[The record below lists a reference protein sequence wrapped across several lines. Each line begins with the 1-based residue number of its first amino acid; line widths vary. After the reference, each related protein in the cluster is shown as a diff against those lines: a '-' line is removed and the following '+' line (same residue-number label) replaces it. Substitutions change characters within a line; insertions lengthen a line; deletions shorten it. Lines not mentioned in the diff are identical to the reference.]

1 MPEIKQ
7 SYTLSC
13 PSEFRDAI
21 LTLARRRRVN
31 AADVA
36 RSVMLVVPASTIKA
50 FGDPGEPVQN
60 DRETVVLKSGRAE
73 GRPWRRKPRL
83 QVRLPS
89 GLDIPFIRKAL
100 NLALALDTGFLHLHL
115 GPGPREEAPP
125 PPPPLPLPEPEP
137 EPEPEIRIAVPPPKP
152 DGRDYLAEIHDLHEE
167 LEQLRATVSVLAFD
181 PLPGGVTSR
190 AEALHVLGFPPYSD
204 PDTRMIKLRF
214 RMLATVHHPDNPY
227 GSHSRMSQLN
237 AAMDL
242 LRKVHPH

>member
-13 PSEFRDAI
+13 PSDFRDSI
-21 LTLARRRRVN
+21 LALAHRRRVN

-36 RSVMLVVPASTIKA
+36 RSVMLVVPEHVIESFA
-50 FGDPGEPVQN
+50 DPGEPVRD

-89 GLDIPFIRKAL
+89 GLEIPFIRKAL
-100 NLALALDTGFLHLHL
+100 NLALALDYGALQLKL
-115 GPGPREEAPP
+115 GPAEEEAPP
-125 PPPPLPLPEPEP
+125 PPPPPP
-137 EPEPEIRIAVPPPKP
+137 VPPPEP
-152 DGRDYLAEIHDLHEE
+152 VPSVSTLHNEESRDYDAERRELHDE

-181 PLPGGVTSR
+181 PIPGGITSR

-204 PDTRMIKLRF
+204 PDARMIRLRF

-242 LRKVHPH
+242 LRKARPH